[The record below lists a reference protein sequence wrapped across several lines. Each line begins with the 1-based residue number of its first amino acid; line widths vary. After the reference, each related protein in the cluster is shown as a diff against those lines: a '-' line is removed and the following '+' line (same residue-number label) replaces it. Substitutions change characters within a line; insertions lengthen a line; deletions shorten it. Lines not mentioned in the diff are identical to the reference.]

1 MGDIESTETV
11 EKPKKRRVLTKDLA
25 SEPGTVIL
33 EAGGGTGPKKYIF
46 NELPSD
52 IQGKLGPFGLGHK
65 LGDAAAGRKGSD
77 AEEAIDKVWA
87 GLKSGDW
94 SVRAPAQPKI
104 KESDILSKY
113 NNMTDKEKKAAK
125 PLLEALGIPVE

>member
-1 MGDIESTETV
+1 METVETV
-11 EKPKKRRVLTKDLA
+11 EKPKKKRVLTKDLA

-33 EAGGGTGPKKYIF
+33 EAGGGTGEKKYKF
-46 NELPSD
+46 DLLPLD
-52 IQGKLGPFGLGHK
+52 IQSKLGPFGLGHK
-65 LGDAAAGRKGSD
+65 LGDGAAGRKGAD
-77 AEEAIDKVWA
+77 AEEAIDKIWT
-87 GLKSGDW
+87 GLMAGDW